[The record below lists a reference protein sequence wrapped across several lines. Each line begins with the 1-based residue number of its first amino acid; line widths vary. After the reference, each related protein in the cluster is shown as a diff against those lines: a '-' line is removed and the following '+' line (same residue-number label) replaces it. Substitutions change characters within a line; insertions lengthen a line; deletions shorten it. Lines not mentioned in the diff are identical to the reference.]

1 MIVIKK
7 LLCHGA
13 RSRMVHFLCLAL
25 LGTTCG
31 TILCAQESPCLH
43 RTVIAN
49 VVDAQGNSVPGLTA
63 SDFQAKFRGK
73 PVKIVSY
80 APAQHPPRIL
90 ILLDTGRTMLYRR
103 SRKWQFALQV
113 ADLIVQESPADNS
126 VGLATFS
133 NRMNEEVEFDDGVEI
148 VRQRLK
154 SLREETKDIQDDRPI
169 KLLWDSLARCLEV
182 FASLQSG
189 DVIYVVTRGGDG
201 GSKAKP
207 KTVENVLLSKGVRL
221 FVVFP
226 TFSMNRFDPSID
238 GRDQLPPNERGLD
251 SLAEMTGGSVLD
263 PFDFLKPIDRADYR
277 ESALPGANDLLWE
290 EALPRFW
297 NALKA
302 SVTSAAQF
310 HVLEVEV
317 PEAITKPT
325 DIELKFEVSQ
335 ELKKKHPVLLYPH
348 KLWPCK
354 P

>member
-1 MIVIKK
+1 
-7 LLCHGA
+7 
-13 RSRMVHFLCLAL
+13 MVHFLSLAL
-25 LGTTCG
+25 MGTACG
-31 TILCAQESPCLH
+31 TVLCAQELPCLR

-49 VVDAQGNSVPGLTA
+49 VVDAHGNPVPGLTA

-90 ILLDTGRTMLYRR
+90 ILLDTSRTMLYQR
-103 SRKWQFALQV
+103 SRKWQFALQA
-113 ADLIVQESPADNS
+113 ADLIVQESPTGKS

-133 NRMNEEVEFDDGVEI
+133 NRMNEEVEFDDGVEV
-148 VRQRLK
+148 VRRRMK
-154 SLREETKDIQDDRPI
+154 SLREEMRDVRYDRPV

-189 DVIYVVTRGGDG
+189 DVIYLVTRGGDA

-207 KTVENVLLSKGVRL
+207 KTVENVLLSRGVRL

-226 TFSMNRFDPSID
+226 MVRLSFSMDSLDPSIESL
-238 GRDQLPPNERGLD
+238 DQLPPNERSLD
-251 SLAEMTGGSVLD
+251 VMAEMTGGTVLD
-263 PFDFLKPIDRADYR
+263 PFDFLTPTDRTDIRA
-277 ESALPGANDLLWE
+277 AAMHGANDLLWE
-290 EALPRFW
+290 ETLPRFW

-310 HVLEVEV
+310 HVLEVEL

-335 ELKKKHPVLLYPH
+335 ELKKKHPVVLYPH